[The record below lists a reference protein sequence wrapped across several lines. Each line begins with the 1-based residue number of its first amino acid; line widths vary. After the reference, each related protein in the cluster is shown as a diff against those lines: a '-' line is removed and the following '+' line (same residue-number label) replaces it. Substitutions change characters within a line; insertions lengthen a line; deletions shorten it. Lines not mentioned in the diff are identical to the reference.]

1 MIVNR
6 RYPGTTPFEK
16 EQKDIFF
23 GRERDIVKLTELI
36 KFEPLLLLYSKS
48 GLGKSSL
55 LNAGVQPKLEQE
67 KNTHVI
73 NIRFTRYTEG
83 SISPIDN
90 IISKLDFNKQERS
103 LLDRIIAG
111 ENSLWY
117 HFKKDYLQM
126 VEPQKYILIFDQFEE
141 LFSYPKKQ
149 IYQFK
154 KQLADLLYV
163 QIPQH
168 YRDEL
173 HELLDLDP
181 DFLDDE
187 ELEKL
192 YKPLD
197 ISVVTAIRSDKMS
210 QMNELTDYLPTI
222 LKNFYELQPLDR
234 ERAKDAI
241 INPAKTI
248 GEFLSDPFKYE
259 HKLLDKILDYL
270 TEKDTKPIE
279 TFQLQIICAR
289 AEIISIRKKK
299 KNPEIEVSIVNH
311 EELKDLKNIFA
322 QHYSET
328 INTIAQTDQ
337 QIAAR
342 KLLEDKL
349 IVDDNRVS
357 LPEVLLLKEEG
368 IDSEIINHLV
378 NSRILRAEPN
388 SLGGLSY
395 ELSHD
400 TLVEPILAARKIRI
414 EKEEADLAEAERKEE
429 LRKAKLKAENDRIE
443 YEKKR
448 RQERKINIIIV
459 IAAFFSIGFGIF
471 GFVNMKIART
481 EQARTKQLSIKGNM
495 RDAKEYVDKEEYEVA
510 LQKYMY
516 LRDTILEGNT
526 TEGIEERITLCKKL
540 DSISKIFYAQ
550 LQIADSLSSSNNIK
564 DLIVADSLINSVENL
579 DYENGADKLESIK
592 TLFEKQVNNIIDNRL
607 RIAEMQISAGV
618 REDAVETVKK
628 LNLLAPGNEKII
640 NFIKLNQINLK

>member
-197 ISVVTAIRSDKMS
+197 ISIVTAIRSDKMS

-400 TLVEPILAARKIRI
+400 TLVEPILAARKIRV

-550 LQIADSLSSSNNIK
+550 LQIADSLSGSNNIK

-628 LNLLAPGNEKII
+628 LNLLAPDNEKII